1 MPRGFVMHLNCEDCG
16 GAVLIT
22 LNAARFDTTNA
33 WEIRDELRGILRDD
47 RDIYLFDLG
56 RVNTIDSTG
65 VGTLIGFVKYAGRAS
80 RVELCGMSSGVTKVF
95 RLTNLLSLFTIH
107 QDADEGLLAHR
118 AKRAAVNQ

>member
-1 MPRGFVMHLNCEDCG
+1 MHLICEDCG

-22 LNAARFDTTNA
+22 LNVTRFDTTNA
-33 WEIRDELRGILRDD
+33 WEIRNELREILQDD

-56 RVNTIDSTG
+56 RVSMIDSTG
-65 VGTLIGFVKYAGRAS
+65 VGTLIGFVKYAGRAC
-80 RVELCGMSSGVTKVF
+80 RVELCGMSTGVLKVF
-95 RLTNLLSLFTIH
+95 RLTNLLNLFTIH